1 MEEQYNQI
9 FGKVYKLTSNET
21 DDVYIGSTTIPLYK
35 RFHIHKYGVKRN
47 PNLRSHAL
55 FKHED
60 VKISCIYEGFFDNRK
75 QLYDMERQ
83 YIQSE
88 PNCVNKTI
96 PSRTRKQYYA
106 DNRESELAKS
116 KEYRL
121 NNLEEERNK
130 DRANYHKN
138 KDVYRARKNLA
149 NRLCETIQCDV
160 CGGCFKHCNKLKH
173 IKTIKHQSGINLLQ

>member
-1 MEEQYNQI
+1 MEEQYNKI

-35 RFHIHKYGVKRN
+35 RFHNHKYGVKRN

-75 QLYDMERQ
+75 QLYDMERH

-88 PNCVNKTI
+88 PNSLNKMI

-106 DNRESELAKS
+106 DNRESDLAKR
-116 KEYRL
+116 KEYSL
-121 NNLEEERNK
+121 NNLAEVRTKDNTYYELNK
-130 DRANYHKN
+130 DIIS
-138 KDVYRARKNLA
+138 ARRKLL
-149 NRLCETIQCDV
+149 RKSSDTIHCDV
-160 CGGCFKHCNKLKH
+160 CGGCFKPDNKLHH
-173 IKTIKHQSGINLLQ
+173 IKTKKTSKMH